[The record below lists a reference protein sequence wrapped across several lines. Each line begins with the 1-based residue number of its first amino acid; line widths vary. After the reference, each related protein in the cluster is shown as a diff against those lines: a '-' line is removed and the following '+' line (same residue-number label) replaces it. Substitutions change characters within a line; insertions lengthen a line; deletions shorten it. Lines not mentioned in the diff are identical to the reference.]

1 MKKICAAIAIC
12 FFLLSCGEQRSAQY
26 ASAPDAI
33 SSKDAK
39 GGWVPIWLP
48 IESQQ
53 IQIEYNID
61 TNEIWLR
68 FKLPPEGRIHLE
80 KHMKKL
86 SDEEIQKVPFQR
98 RRGVTW
104 WPEGLIQQQPAN
116 DGALNAVVY
125 IGIDN
130 VVPTNA
136 YIAFERNSN
145 YVYSWQHRNY

>member
-1 MKKICAAIAIC
+1 MKNICAAFSMC
-12 FFLLSCGEQRSAQY
+12 FFFLSCGEQRATQY
-26 ASAPDAI
+26 SSAPDAI
-33 SSKDAK
+33 NSKEAK
-39 GGWVPIWLP
+39 GGWVPQWLP

-68 FKLPPEGRIHLE
+68 FILPIAGRIHLE
-80 KHMKKL
+80 EHLKKL
-86 SDEEIQKVPFQR
+86 SGEEIQKIQFQR

-130 VVPTNA
+130 VVPTNT
-136 YIAFERNSN
+136 YIAFDRTSD
-145 YVYSWQHRNY
+145 YVYAWRH